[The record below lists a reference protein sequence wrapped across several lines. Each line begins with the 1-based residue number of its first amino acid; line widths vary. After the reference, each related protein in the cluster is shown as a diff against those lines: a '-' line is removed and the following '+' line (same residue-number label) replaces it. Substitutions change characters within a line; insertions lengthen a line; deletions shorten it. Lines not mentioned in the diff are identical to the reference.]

1 MEKKILVVDDS
12 RFIFEEM
19 KFKMKASEEYKIAYY
34 CSDGEGL
41 LDAYEKYRPDLVTVD
56 IVMPGID
63 GIEASKRLLEK
74 HPEARVIIVTSMVFD
89 DTMEEAE
96 QIGALGFLAKPF
108 ETSDM
113 INIFD
118 LAFKKQPLENPV

>member
-19 KFKMKASEEYKIAYY
+19 KFKMKDSQEYKIAYY
-34 CSDGEGL
+34 CPDGEGL
-41 LDAYEKYRPDLVTVD
+41 IDAYEKYCPDLVTVD

-74 HPEARVIIVTSMVFD
+74 YPDARVIIVTSMVFD
-89 DTMEEAE
+89 DTMEDAE
-96 QIGALGFLAKPF
+96 KIGALGFLAKPF
-108 ETSDM
+108 ETSEM
-113 INIFD
+113 VGCFD
-118 LAFKKQPLENPV
+118 AAFQKRPLVPTV

>member
-19 KFKMKASEEYKIAYY
+19 KFKMKDSEEYKIAYY
-34 CSDGEGL
+34 CPDGEGL
-41 LDAYEKYRPDLVTVD
+41 LAAYEKYQPDLVTVD

-63 GIEASKRLLEK
+63 GIEASKRLLDK

-96 QIGALGFLAKPF
+96 QIGALGFLPKPF

-113 INIFD
+113 IKSFD
-118 LAFKKQPLENPV
+118 LAFQKHSLENPV

>member
-19 KFKMKASEEYKIAYY
+19 KFKMKDSEEYKIAYY
-34 CSDGEGL
+34 CPDGEGL
-41 LDAYEKYRPDLVTVD
+41 LAAYEKYQPDLVTVD

-63 GIEASKRLLEK
+63 GIEASRRLLDK

-89 DTMEEAE
+89 DTMER
-96 QIGALGFLAKPF
+96 Q
-108 ETSDM
+108 SRSVHW
-113 INIFD
+113 
-118 LAFKKQPLENPV
+118 AFCPNRLKRPI